1 MRMDPAHTPTTRH
14 PSGDPV
20 PTTAPV
26 EIRPAGHPDAAA
38 ISQLV
43 TANVGLGHL
52 LPRTPEEIGRHVSRF
67 LVATLNGTVLGCGE
81 LAPLSER
88 LSEIRS
94 LVVTTGSRGAGIG
107 TTVLAEL
114 VAGARRQGVA
124 RLCAFTH
131 VPHPFVALGFSIV
144 PHTWLPE
151 KIMTDCQGC
160 EWFRRC
166 EQYAVVIELDW
177 GQSGP
182 RGTARTI

>member
-1 MRMDPAHTPTTRH
+1 MDPAHAPTPRRGTR
-14 PSGDPV
+14 DPV
-20 PTTAPV
+20 STTATV
-26 EIRPAGHPDAAA
+26 AIRPAGRPDAEA
-38 ISQLV
+38 ISRLV
-43 TANVGLGHL
+43 TANVDLGHL
-52 LPRTPEEIGRHVSRF
+52 LPRTPEEVARHVSRF
-67 LVATLNGTVLGCGE
+67 LVATRDETVLGCGE

-94 LVVTTGSRGAGIG
+94 LVVATGSRGAGIG
-107 TTVLAEL
+107 TAVLTAL
-114 VAGARRQGVA
+114 VADARRQGVP

-131 VPHPFVALGFSIV
+131 VPHSFMAIGFSIV

-151 KIMTDCQGC
+151 KIMTDCQEC

-166 EQYAVVIELDW
+166 EQYAVVIELGW

>member
-1 MRMDPAHTPTTRH
+1 MAQTQAPTSRHGASDPA
-14 PSGDPV
+14 S
-20 PTTAPV
+20 TAATIA
-26 EIRPAGHPDAAA
+26 IRPAGRPDAEA
-38 ISQLV
+38 ISRLV

-52 LPRTPEEIGRHVSRF
+52 LPRTPKEIARHVPRF
-67 LVATLNGTVLGCGE
+67 LVATRDETVLGCGE
-81 LAPLSER
+81 LAPLGET
-88 LSEIRS
+88 LSEVRS
-94 LVVTTGSRGAGIG
+94 LVVAANSRGAGIG
-107 TTVLAEL
+107 TAVLTAL
-114 VAGARRQGVA
+114 VTGARQQGVP

-166 EQYAVVIELDW
+166 EQYAVVIELGW